1 MKTQV
6 QTVTPEIASRFLQK
20 NQGNR
25 DYRKS
30 WIAHLSRIIQNGEWM
45 VTHQGIALDKSGNL
59 IDGQHRLLAIIDSGI
74 PVQMNVTY
82 DAESSTFGCIDIGV
96 KRNLA
101 DITRFNKKTAEVCS
115 VMFRFLSIGR
125 QKFPT
130 AIEATQ
136 IYENG
141 VGKLSEELNEFAN
154 KNVKFYS
161 SAPFRLAAILMI
173 MDGHNKEYVFNLYY
187 NLTNLSMDKLP
198 PIAHSLIRQVH
209 NYSINL
215 HEKSYTIARALKVFD
230 EKRANT
236 QLVLTASDLAS
247 VVPYAR
253 TVYKNYAA
261 QKAKNG

>member
-6 QTVTPEIASRFLQK
+6 QTVTPEIATHFLQK

-25 DYRKS
+25 DYRKN
-30 WIAHLSRIIQNGEWM
+30 WVAHLSRIIKDGEWM
-45 VTHQGIALDKSGNL
+45 VTHQGIAIDKSGNL
-59 IDGQHRLLAIIDSGI
+59 IDGQHRLLAIIDSGM
-74 PVQMNVTY
+74 PVQMNVSY
-82 DAESSTFGCIDIGV
+82 DVEANAFGCIDIGV

-115 VMFRFLSIGR
+115 VMYRFITNR
-125 QKFPT
+125 KNKFPT
-130 AIEATQ
+130 AAEATE

-161 SAPFRLAAILMI
+161 SAPFRLAVILMV

-187 NLTNLSMDKLP
+187 NLVNLSMDKLP

-236 QLVLTASDLAS
+236 QLVLTASDLAN
-247 VVPYAR
+247 VTPYVK
-253 TVYKNYAA
+253 TVYKNYV
-261 QKAKNG
+261 AKRNNNG